1 MIDIDKYETKKERN
15 WKLKATYPDRD
26 NSVEA
31 FNGYEDIVAVDS
43 LGRERYTVAQMV
55 DTGLEDAQLIADA
68 PLLLAEVERLRKEN
82 DELHAQRVQ
91 FSWIQEARGGQSN
104 AFELLAEVKRLREGI
119 EQALEAMSCYT
130 NIGIY
135 NSSWNILKELIE

>member
-1 MIDIDKYETKKERN
+1 MIDTDKYEGITPER
-15 WKLKATYPDRD
+15 WTVD
-26 NSVEA
+26 E
-31 FNGYEDIVAVDS
+31 EDPCRVVDAQECTIARTDFVDIDEE
-43 LGRERYTVAQMV
+43 REWQLAN
-55 DTGLEDAQLIADA
+55 AQLIADA